1 VRDWCRAAPEWA
13 TLPPDAPR
21 PTKSQGT
28 WEGSNRQYRGRIL
41 RALGALPP
49 GDALLL
55 PLLGARVRDGYTE
68 ADAPWLLTLVRA
80 LARDGLVLLSEEADP
95 FMVRLP

>member
-1 VRDWCRAAPEWA
+1 MDLGATICRPRPLCDRCPVREWCRAAPEWA
-13 TLPPDAPR
+13 ILPPDAPR

-49 GDALLL
+49 GEALPL
-55 PLLGARVRDGYTE
+55 PLLGARVRDGY
-68 ADAPWLLTLVRA
+68 
-80 LARDGLVLLSEEADP
+80 SE
-95 FMVRLP
+95 RTRRGS